1 MTDQATLSPQPTIS
15 SGRELYQGR
24 IDGFAGKSA
33 DARQQE
39 MIDREELRE
48 LTAIYAHRAAQGV
61 SLADLFTDDGAML
74 FSYPGQPAAEARG
87 RAALDAMFKDLASAE
102 HRPLPM
108 IHNNLVKIDGDEAEG
123 ICSIELRL
131 TQNGQSMIGSGFYK
145 DRMRR
150 VNGTWK
156 FVERD
161 MHFIHMVP
169 IQKGWADGPV

>member
-1 MTDQATLSPQPTIS
+1 MQ
-15 SGRELYQGR
+15 EL
-24 IDGFAGKSA
+24 
-33 DARQQE
+33 
-39 MIDREELRE
+39 IDREELRE

-74 FSYPGQPAAEARG
+74 FRYPGQPAAEARG
-87 RAALDAMFKDLASAE
+87 RAAIDGMFKDLAQAV

-108 IHNNLVKIDGDEAEG
+108 IHNNLVRIDGDDAEG

-131 TQNGQSMIGSGFYK
+131 TQDGKSMIGSGFYK

-150 VNGTWK
+150 ENGTWK